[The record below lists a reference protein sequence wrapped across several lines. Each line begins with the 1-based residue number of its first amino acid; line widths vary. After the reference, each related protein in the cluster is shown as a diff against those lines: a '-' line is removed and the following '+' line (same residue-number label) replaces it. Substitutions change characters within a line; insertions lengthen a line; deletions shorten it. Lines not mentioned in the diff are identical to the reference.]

1 MKRFWTRTGRAK
13 IRSPVSPHQLAEGIF
28 VEAVRLSE
36 LRSMANLPALRQ
48 RLGAQLTDFQR
59 QAADAGLSPQ
69 QVYMA
74 NYALCTLLDEAIGD
88 TGWGSGVWG
97 SNSLLMHFYG
107 ESHGGERFF
116 SLLAQAEEAN
126 NESLLALFYLC
137 LALGLEGRYRILP
150 DGEAQLMTIRQ
161 RLYRRL
167 NTQCRVPAP
176 LGWRRFFSRLGGRRS
191 WLCGAA
197 LLGLASACLLQLN
210 LLSAVDRQ
218 HQWLQTLAAAPRQP
232 SLVQLLATA
241 LAEDIRNGALELAA
255 EGRGARIIL
264 NSGAFFAS
272 GGTEIS
278 PLQRSVL
285 QRLAANL
292 QPLPVAVRI
301 VGHSDNVPAGSRW
314 QSNQALSLARAQ
326 TVKRALTPSDAKS
339 PLSIV
344 AEGRGAE
351 EPLAANDNADNRA
364 RNRRVEIYITPLD

>member
-1 MKRFWTRTGRAK
+1 MRRFWLCVRREKPCLPAG
-13 IRSPVSPHQLAEGIF
+13 PHQLAEGIF
-28 VEAVRLSE
+28 VEAARLHA
-36 LRSMANLPALRQ
+36 LPQMPNLSALRQ
-48 RLGAQLTDFQR
+48 RLIAYLTDFQR
-59 QAADAGLSPQ
+59 QVADAGLSAPQ
-69 QVYMA
+69 IYMA
-74 NYALCTLLDEAIGD
+74 HYALCTLLDEAIGD
-88 TGWGSGVWG
+88 TGWGRGVWG

-116 SLLAQAEEAN
+116 SLLEQAEEVG
-126 NESLLALFYLC
+126 NESLIALFYLC
-137 LALGLEGRYRILP
+137 LVLGLEGRYRILP
-150 DGEAQLMTIRQ
+150 DGEAQLMAIRQ

-167 NTQCRVPAP
+167 NTQCRAPAP
-176 LGWRRFFSRLGGRRS
+176 QGWRRFFSRLGGRRN

-197 LLGLASACLLQLN
+197 LLGLASVCLLQLS

-218 HQWLQTLAAAPRQP
+218 HQRLQTLVATPRQP
-232 SLVQLLATA
+232 ALVHLLADA

-278 PLQRSVL
+278 PLQRNLL

-301 VGHSDNVPAGSRW
+301 VGHSDNVSVSRKW
-314 QSNQALSLARAQ
+314 QSNRALSLARAR
-326 TVKRALTPSDAKS
+326 TVMDALAPPDTES
-339 PLSIV
+339 PFSLV
-344 AEGRGAE
+344 AEGRGAD
-351 EPLAANDNADNRA
+351 EPLVANDNADNRA

>member
-13 IRSPVSPHQLAEGIF
+13 ICSPVSPHQLAEGIF

-176 LGWRRFFSRLGGRRS
+176 QGWRRFFSRLGGRRS

-218 HQWLQTLAAAPRQP
+218 HQRLQTLAAAPRQP

-272 GGTEIS
+272 GGTDIS
-278 PLQRSVL
+278 PLQMNLL

-351 EPLAANDNADNRA
+351 EPLAANNNADNRA
-364 RNRRVEIYITPLD
+364 RNRRVEIYIIPRD

>member
-137 LALGLEGRYRILP
+137 LALGLEGRYRVLP

-176 LGWRRFFSRLGGRRS
+176 QGWRRFFSRLGGRRS
-191 WLCGAA
+191 WLCGVA

-210 LLSAVDRQ
+210 LLSAVDHQ
-218 HQWLQTLAAAPRQP
+218 HQRLQTLAAAPRQP

-278 PLQRSVL
+278 PLQRNVL

-301 VGHSDNVPAGSRW
+301 VGHSDNVSVSRKW
-314 QSNQALSLARAQ
+314 QSNRALSLARAR
-326 TVKRALTPSDAKS
+326 TVMHALAPPDAES
-339 PLSIV
+339 SFSLV
-344 AEGRGAE
+344 AEGRGAD
-351 EPLAANDNADNRA
+351 EPLVANDNADNRA